1 MELPSATPRLSG
13 TTALATLALVLLTGA
28 CSPGQDSP
36 NQVTVLGNDYVF
48 QGPDTLPA
56 GPTVI
61 EFENQG
67 EVRHEMILVR
77 LTEGTTLDEVMAAA
91 ESEETDFSQYLEGGL
106 GILIADAGQ
115 TADSR
120 LHVDLVPGRTYALIC
135 NLTDGPES
143 VPHTQLG
150 MRDSFYVTEAA
161 D

>member
-1 MELPSATPRLSG
+1 MEPSSASRGFPG
-13 TTALATLALVLLTGA
+13 TAALAGLALVLVAGA
-28 CSPGQDSP
+28 CAPGQDPP
-36 NQVTVLGNDYVF
+36 NELTVVGNDYVF

-61 EFENQG
+61 GFENRG
-67 EVRHEMILVR
+67 EVRHELVLVR
-77 LTEGTTLDEVMAAA
+77 LTEGTTLEDVMAAA
-91 ESEETDFSQYLEGGL
+91 EAEETDPRQYMEGGL
-106 GILIADAGQ
+106 GIIVVQPGQ
-115 TADSR
+115 KAASR

-150 MRDSFYVTEAA
+150 MRDSFYVTEA